1 MRSYPFHK
9 LCNPALNFVRLI
21 YNDRHSYIKLE
32 GCILMSSTFSRQ
44 DQHTFFYAIEP
55 LSAMRATLFCS
66 SEACAAIHLLCLTR
80 FLGSNQDVIIPRLIW
95 QVVLGVRKEE
105 YLLIIVIPFPIFPIM
120 LSMWF
125 CHDCCLSVGTCR
137 RCIIGSLTS
146 VHGWQNNTFSI
157 WHILNYYLWNV
168 IFCCPSTV
176 PIHKF
181 AYRQEWLQCLEV
193 FLTHF
198 TEDASV
204 GNLNELGSIHCISQ
218 N

>member
-1 MRSYPFHK
+1 MHFFMP
-9 LCNPALNFVRLI
+9 LNPWVQRVLL
-21 YNDRHSYIKLE
+21 Y
-32 GCILMSSTFSRQ
+32 
-44 DQHTFFYAIEP
+44 
-55 LSAMRATLFCS
+55 SAVT
-66 SEACAAIHLLCLTR
+66 EACAAIHLLCLTR

-105 YLLIIVIPFPIFPIM
+105 YLLIIDIPFPIFPIM

-125 CHDCCLSVGTCR
+125 CCDSCLSVGTCR

-176 PIHKF
+176 PIYKF
-181 AYRQEWLQCLEV
+181 AYRQEWLQCPEV
-193 FLTHF
+193 FLTF
-198 TEDASV
+198 LTFYRGCVSW
-204 GNLNELGSIHCISQ
+204 
-218 N
+218 